1 MFWGNC
7 SSDQFIIVIYIF
19 HQLPCKV
26 YVMILLTYENHFR
39 SFRDDPSQQTIPCIP
54 VLMSMH
60 NIISLQLDLL
70 LDFIIGIIFSF
81 LILLT
86 ASSFQIITTM
96 RTLYQ
101 KCKLVHGDLSEYNI
115 LYFEVIK
122 ILLNKHF
129 SKHVLF
135 FKLMFLIFILI
146 YLLSRATCTLLMF
159 HNPSILITLQLWT
172 FWRKIACMFL

>member
-1 MFWGNC
+1 
-7 SSDQFIIVIYIF
+7 
-19 HQLPCKV
+19 
-26 YVMILLTYENHFR
+26 MILLTYENHFR

-54 VLMSMH
+54 VPMCMH

-122 ILLNKHF
+122 ILLNKPF

-135 FKLMFLIFILI
+135 FTLTFLKHHFD
-146 YLLSRATCTLLMF
+146 LSVVQGHLYIIDVSQSVDLD
-159 HNPSILITLQLWT
+159 HPSALD
-172 FWRKIACMFL
+172 FLKEDCLHVSVSES